1 MKIALTILAAMIA
14 SVVANLVLLFSLR
27 PLVINPAMPF
37 VILSAAPVTI
47 FTIGGVLA
55 ALAVYALMRQ
65 FLAHPNRPYR
75 PFVVLSGV
83 VLILSFIPDYR
94 IIGNTTEP
102 MFAGANWGCV
112 LVLMLMHIVVAVIV
126 VWTLTTRW
134 GSRS

>member
-55 ALAVYALMRQ
+55 ATAVYALMRQ
-65 FLAHPNRPYR
+65 FLAQPNR

-94 IIGNTTEP
+94 IIRNTTEP

-112 LVLMLMHIVVAVIV
+112 LVLMLIVVAVIV